1 MGQTADSALA
11 HAFRQSVVAPQ
22 HVGMRPARAPY
33 PPRPTPARP
42 GCAARLALLIFATI
56 GTLRAARIP
65 PDTQQLKIVC
75 QERMS
80 QRCWVWQLAVG
91 DVHLAEKK
99 LHRVPP
105 QYACGI
111 SNSKTSLD
119 HKQILVYSPGNV
131 VTVTTCKKIIH
142 LPMDSLSDWSLDYQI
157 GSRQRRQ
164 ASYRGRFR
172 GQTQSQ
178 YLAINQ
184 GSKDEGKAEAISAA
198 DTSKAVVS
206 GRSGMGQAQSQS
218 IYDPSCD
225 ECVDRYVPGAESLRR
240 PTGGNDRHG
249 GGNWDQGGGPVLKE
263 DQVSK
268 EEDLVVTVAG
278 QGTTNQAHQVD
289 QNGTI
294 SLGDRVLI
302 NLGYRVL
309 ISPGDRALINLGDW
323 VVINQEDRVLISL
336 EDRVL
341 INLEDRVLISLGD
354 RVLINPGDRVLIS
367 LGDRVLINPGDRV
380 LINLG
385 DRVLINLGDL
395 VVTNLRHWVVI
406 NPGYRVLINLGDR
419 VLINLGHRVLISP
432 GDRALISPGDRALIN
447 PGDRVLINLGDWVV
461 IYQEDRVL
469 ISLGDRV
476 LINLEDRVLINLGNM
491 VVTNLRHW
499 VVINPGDRVLINLGY
514 RVLINLGYRVQ
525 VNLGERVLINLG
537 DRVVINLEDTVLINL
552 GDRDGTINLA
562 DRAVINQA
570 DRALQDGTINRVD
583 RALQDGT
590 INLADRA
597 VINRVDRALRDGTI
611 NLADR
616 AVINQAD
623 RVLQDGTI
631 NLADRAVTNQ
641 ADRVV
646 INRVD
651 RALQDGTINL
661 AHRIVLDGTINL
673 LDRAVIN
680 PGVRAVINQADRVLQ
695 GGTINQ
701 ANRVVINRVD
711 RVLGTINLVDR
722 AVINRVDRVPDT
734 SGNQSPP
741 QNVIDPNSIAADGD
755 DSQAE
760 SSITQ
765 NANGTMAMASSNG
778 GNNKGRAKTQVSG
791 TYAGSGT
798 FQAQAEISDESKGAQ
813 SEVSG
818 GKHGAISIA
827 QGHSRNSKSQAN
839 VNLGSETGSLTSG
852 AQSDGVMHSSNTQV
866 QGGVKG
872 GSAEAQARG
881 PGSTSSQAQIGFTPF
896 KDSDKANHDLF
907 KTPFVGAGKAS
918 SHSNGRIGESQSQL
932 EGTFKYGIK
941 YTGAAQSG
949 ASLDKDAVFASRLP
963 FNKIDVFDKSDVNIN
978 VDETERP
985 PDETPLPLPD
995 INDVQNNVLNITEK
1009 PQDQSRSRMASHS
1022 HLDHHM
1028 PDNEN
1033 KAAPTSPPPAG
1044 NTRSFQPPY
1053 ANNNDL
1059 DYTSDK
1065 EDNPTED
1072 YDADGGFGPEGSDPV
1087 DGEDNYDDFEKDTET
1102 HQSLHSPSR
1111 KSFEIKQS
1119 TGGNTQHIVLGA
1131 LHGQDAV
1138 ITQRNNDPRPDE
1150 SRIYQPGESVPGTG
1164 GYTIPVGFT
1173 GSIKSVASKQN
1184 TYAIGSRRSPS
1195 QAQTVS
1201 ITPGNGKVKYV
1212 YPNPNVPPHR
1222 KYVAPKD
1229 LRSYSNNNKDDNNR
1243 YVSVSKTITGDL
1255 DGENNIRKQYSH
1267 TYYTK
1272 SSSCGYFTFTCTMV
1286 SGPSGRKKVCK
1297 PKMPTNPDGTPMRC

>member
-1 MGQTADSALA
+1 ML
-11 HAFRQSVVAPQ
+11 
-22 HVGMRPARAPY
+22 ARA
-33 PPRPTPARP
+33 
-42 GCAARLALLIFATI
+42 GCYQPVL
-56 GTLRAARIP
+56 
-65 PDTQQLKIVC
+65 
-75 QERMS
+75 
-80 QRCWVWQLAVG
+80 
-91 DVHLAEKK
+91 
-99 LHRVPP
+99 
-105 QYACGI
+105 
-111 SNSKTSLD
+111 TSL
-119 HKQILVYSPGNV
+119 
-131 VTVTTCKKIIH
+131 IIIMVFH
-142 LPMDSLSDWSLDYQI
+142 E
-157 GSRQRRQ
+157 
-164 ASYRGRFR
+164 
-172 GQTQSQ
+172 
-178 YLAINQ
+178 NH
-184 GSKDEGKAEAISAA
+184 
-198 DTSKAVVS
+198 
-206 GRSGMGQAQSQS
+206 
-218 IYDPSCD
+218 
-225 ECVDRYVPGAESLRR
+225 
-240 PTGGNDRHG
+240 HG
-249 GGNWDQGGGPVLKE
+249 
-263 DQVSK
+263 
-268 EEDLVVTVAG
+268 
-278 QGTTNQAHQVD
+278 
-289 QNGTI
+289 
-294 SLGDRVLI
+294 
-302 NLGYRVL
+302 
-309 ISPGDRALINLGDW
+309 
-323 VVINQEDRVLISL
+323 
-336 EDRVL
+336 
-341 INLEDRVLISLGD
+341 
-354 RVLINPGDRVLIS
+354 
-367 LGDRVLINPGDRV
+367 
-380 LINLG
+380 
-385 DRVLINLGDL
+385 
-395 VVTNLRHWVVI
+395 
-406 NPGYRVLINLGDR
+406 
-419 VLINLGHRVLISP
+419 
-432 GDRALISPGDRALIN
+432 
-447 PGDRVLINLGDWVV
+447 
-461 IYQEDRVL
+461 
-469 ISLGDRV
+469 
-476 LINLEDRVLINLGNM
+476 
-491 VVTNLRHW
+491 
-499 VVINPGDRVLINLGY
+499 
-514 RVLINLGYRVQ
+514 
-525 VNLGERVLINLG
+525 
-537 DRVVINLEDTVLINL
+537 
-552 GDRDGTINLA
+552 
-562 DRAVINQA
+562 
-570 DRALQDGTINRVD
+570 
-583 RALQDGT
+583 
-590 INLADRA
+590 
-597 VINRVDRALRDGTI
+597 
-611 NLADR
+611 
-616 AVINQAD
+616 
-623 RVLQDGTI
+623 
-631 NLADRAVTNQ
+631 
-641 ADRVV
+641 
-646 INRVD
+646 
-651 RALQDGTINL
+651 
-661 AHRIVLDGTINL
+661 
-673 LDRAVIN
+673 
-680 PGVRAVINQADRVLQ
+680 
-695 GGTINQ
+695 
-701 ANRVVINRVD
+701 
-711 RVLGTINLVDR
+711 
-722 AVINRVDRVPDT
+722 
-734 SGNQSPP
+734 PP

-765 NANGTMAMASSNG
+765 NANGTMALASSNG

-798 FQAQAEISDESKGAQ
+798 FEAQAEISDESKGAQ

-978 VDETERP
+978 VDDTERP
-985 PDETPLPLPD
+985 PEVTPLPLPD

-1022 HLDHHM
+1022 HLDHHI
-1028 PDNEN
+1028 PGNEN

-1053 ANNNDL
+1053 ANNNDF

-1087 DGEDNYDDFEKDTET
+1087 DGEYNYDDFGKDTET

-1138 ITQRNNDPRPDE
+1138 ITQKNTDPRPDE
-1150 SRIYQPGESVPGTG
+1150 SKVYQPGESVPGTG

-1195 QAQTVS
+1195 QAQTVA
-1201 ITPGNGKVKYV
+1201 ITPGSGKVKYM
-1212 YPNPNVPPHR
+1212 YPNPNVPPHG